1 MRKTRDKIV
10 TTSKPASPKATNS
23 LQNTTELQQLH
34 DTTEIVTKKYANI
47 KCGNQNL
54 REVSKITQDACE
66 PISFWKKNLVM
77 FLRGAPAKKYL
88 TETTKNDE

>member
-10 TTSKPASPKATNS
+10 TTSKPASPKATNP

-66 PISFWKKNLVM
+66 PISFWKKNL
-77 FLRGAPAKKYL
+77 